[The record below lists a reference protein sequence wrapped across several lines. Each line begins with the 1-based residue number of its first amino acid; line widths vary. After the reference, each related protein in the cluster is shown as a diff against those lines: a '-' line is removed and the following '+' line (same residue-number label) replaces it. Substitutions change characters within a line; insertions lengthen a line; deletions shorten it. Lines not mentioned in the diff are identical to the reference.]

1 VRIPKSRYHRRRRA
15 ARAEP
20 VDAAQSLLEAFEML
34 RPKRAHRY
42 ITYVS
47 ASAAVA
53 ATLTI
58 SAPAAAQQPGSNA
71 AIERGRYLVT
81 ITGCHDCHS
90 PKVKGMTPDHSR
102 ALSGRPSTTQ
112 LPSDTKTEVHASPD
126 LTAWTGPWGYSV
138 ASNLTPEPTTGIG
151 TRYNEASFIATMRT
165 GKKPNGTPIMP
176 PMPSEVYQN
185 MTDDD
190 LKAIFAYLRTIKP
203 IRNPVLAGLT
213 LPGQKPGADAPKK

>member
-1 VRIPKSRYHRRRRA
+1 MDR
-15 ARAEP
+15 
-20 VDAAQSLLEAFEML
+20 QL
-34 RPKRAHRY
+34 RSHRY
-42 ITYVS
+42 MIYVS
-47 ASAAVA
+47 AATAVA
-53 ATLTI
+53 ATLAVST
-58 SAPAAAQQPGSNA
+58 PASAQQGNNA
-71 AIERGRYLVT
+71 AVDRGRYLVR

-90 PKVKGMTPDHSR
+90 PKVQGMTPNLDL
-102 ALSGRPSTTQ
+102 ALSGRPASTQ
-112 LPSDTKTEVHASPD
+112 LPSETKTEVHASAD

-138 ASNLTPEPTTGIG
+138 ASNLTPDPTTGIG

-203 IRNPVLAGLT
+203 IRNPVLAGLK
-213 LPGQKPGADAPKK
+213 LPAGAKPAAEPAKK

>member
-1 VRIPKSRYHRRRRA
+1 MDR
-15 ARAEP
+15 
-20 VDAAQSLLEAFEML
+20 QL
-34 RPKRAHRY
+34 RAHRY
-42 ITYVS
+42 YAS
-47 ASAAVA
+47 AAAAVA
-53 ATLTI
+53 AVLSV
-58 SAPAAAQQPGSNA
+58 SAPAFAQANNSA
-71 AIERGRYLVT
+71 VERGRYLVR

-90 PKVKGMTPDHSR
+90 PKVQGMTPNLDL
-102 ALSGRPSTTQ
+102 ALSGRPASTQ
-112 LPSDTKTEVHASPD
+112 LPSETKTEVHASGD

-138 ASNLTPEPTTGIG
+138 ASNLTPDPATGIG

-203 IRNPVLAGLT
+203 IRNPVLAGLK
-213 LPGQKPGADAPKK
+213 LPANTAKPAK